1 MSTTTTTPALL
12 THQLR
17 VVGPDN
23 NTTYHTPSGR
33 RINNRGWTSVPKAD
47 ATHEYFAGLISQNII
62 DIRKVEDIDPM
73 EAKTAA
79 VDTTE
84 TTSAEAAEESK
95 PVVKPSRKSSGKN
108 KTAADEVAEEFGE
121 IVGLNSDGPLG
132 EKV

>member
-17 VVGPDN
+17 VVDPDN

-73 EAKTAA
+73 EAKTSA
-79 VDTTE
+79 VD
-84 TTSAEAAEESK
+84 SAEVVEAPK
-95 PVVKPSRKSSGKN
+95 PVEKPSRKSSGKG
-108 KTAADEVAEEFGE
+108 KSVAEEVAEEFGE

>member
-17 VVGPDN
+17 VVDPDN

-47 ATHEYFAGLISQNII
+47 ATHEYFAGLISQSII

-79 VDTTE
+79 VD
-84 TTSAEAAEESK
+84 SAEVVEAPK
-95 PVVKPSRKSSGKN
+95 PVEKPSRKSSGKG
-108 KTAADEVAEEFGE
+108 KSVAEEVAEEFGE

>member
-17 VVGPDN
+17 VVDPDN

-47 ATHEYFAGLISQNII
+47 ATHEYFAGLISRNII

-79 VDTTE
+79 VD
-84 TTSAEAAEESK
+84 SAEEVAEAPK
-95 PVVKPSRKSSGKN
+95 PVEKPSRKSSGKG
-108 KTAADEVAEEFGE
+108 KSVAEEVAEEFGE

>member
-1 MSTTTTTPALL
+1 MSTATTTPALL

-17 VVGPDN
+17 VVDPDN

-33 RINNRGWTSVPKAD
+33 RVNNRGWTSVPKAD

-73 EAKTAA
+73 EAKTSA
-79 VDTTE
+79 VD
-84 TTSAEAAEESK
+84 SAEVVEAPK
-95 PVVKPSRKSSGKN
+95 PVEKPSRKSSGKG

-121 IVGLNSDGPLG
+121 IVGLNSEGPLG

>member
-1 MSTTTTTPALL
+1 MSTTTATPALL

-17 VVGPDN
+17 VVDPDN

-47 ATHEYFAGLISQNII
+47 ATHEYFAGLISQSII

-73 EAKTAA
+73 EAKTSA
-79 VDTTE
+79 VD
-84 TTSAEAAEESK
+84 SAEVVEAPK
-95 PVVKPSRKSSGKN
+95 PVEKPSRKSSGKG

-121 IVGLNSDGPLG
+121 IVGLNSEGPLG